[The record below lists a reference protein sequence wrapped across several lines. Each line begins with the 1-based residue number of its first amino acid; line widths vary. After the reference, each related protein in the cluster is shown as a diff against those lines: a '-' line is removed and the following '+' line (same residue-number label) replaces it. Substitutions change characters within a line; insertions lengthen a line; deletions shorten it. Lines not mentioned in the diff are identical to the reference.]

1 MIRMKLESVIPENR
15 HLYDRM
21 VQYYECEFSSLTH
34 KKPDSEAV
42 FSLDTELGGNVL
54 GFVSL
59 IDGIPSGLA
68 AVKDHGNL
76 RFEICE
82 FFVVPCFR
90 RQMVGSSMAKAI
102 WEKLPG
108 FWEVKQIQG
117 AEDAISFWR
126 RLISV
131 YTRGNYEEDSFIDP
145 FWGKVTRQRFQ
156 CFSGIS
162 GGSDTIN

>member
-1 MIRMKLESVIPENR
+1 MKLESVTPENR

-21 VQYYECEFSSLTH
+21 VQYYECEFSSITL

-42 FSLDTELGGNVL
+42 FSLDTELGENVL
-54 GFVSL
+54 GFISL

-68 AVKDHGNL
+68 AVKDHGDH

-90 RQMVGSSMAKAI
+90 RQMVGSSMAEAI
-102 WEKLPG
+102 WEKLQG

-117 AEDAISFWR
+117 ADGALSFWR
-126 RLISV
+126 RLISG
-131 YTRGNYEEDSFIDP
+131 YTRGNYEEDMFVDP
-145 FWGKVTRQRFQ
+145 VWGKVTRQRFQ
-156 CFSGIS
+156 SVPGIP
-162 GGSDTIN
+162 G